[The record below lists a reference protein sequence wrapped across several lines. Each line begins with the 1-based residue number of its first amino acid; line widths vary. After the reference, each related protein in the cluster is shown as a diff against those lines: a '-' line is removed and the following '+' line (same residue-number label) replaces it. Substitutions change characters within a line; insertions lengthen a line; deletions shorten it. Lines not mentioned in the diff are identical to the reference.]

1 MENHD
6 HRPSIPQSGMDK
18 RLWATAVLNVTI
30 TLAEF
35 AGGLLSGSL
44 ALLSDAAH
52 NLSDVVAIVVAL
64 LARRLGRRPA
74 TVRHTYGLKR
84 VEVVAALVNA
94 VTLVGV
100 TVLIG
105 HAAVLRLLHPEPVAQ
120 GIMLVL
126 GLVALGVNVGS
137 VLLLRRH
144 DKNDVNVRG
153 AFLHMA
159 QDALASLAV
168 VFAALFA
175 HTAAG
180 PYVDAGVALLVG
192 VVVLRSAL
200 SLAWETLSTIIE
212 GAPGDVDIVDLA
224 DRVGRTFA
232 PARIHHVHVWE
243 LGPDQRLLTAH
254 VSVGQEMNCPDVE
267 SLLTRMKEFLH
278 EQWEIN
284 HATLEPEFVGC
295 EQTELLGRW
304 ERSNTDESTA
314 SSPAMGDGS
323 AMPAVKGERP

>member
-1 MENHD
+1 MKNHD
-6 HRPSIPQSGMDK
+6 HGHVIPQSGMDR
-18 RLWATAVLNVTI
+18 RLWATAALNVAI

-35 AGGLLSGSL
+35 IGGLLAGSL

-94 VTLVGV
+94 VTLIAV
-100 TVLIG
+100 TVLI
-105 HAAVLRLLHPEPVAQ
+105 AREAVVRFLHPEPVAQ

-126 GLVALGVNVGS
+126 GLVALGANVGS

-168 VFAALFA
+168 VVAALFA

-192 VVVLRSAL
+192 LVVLRSAL
-200 SLAWETLSTIIE
+200 SLAWQTLSTILE
-212 GAPGDVDIVDLA
+212 GVPGDVNLVDLA
-224 DRVGRTFA
+224 DRVGRAFA
-232 PARIHHVHVWE
+232 PARMHHVHVWE
-243 LGPDQRLLTAH
+243 LGPNQRLLTAH
-254 VSVGQEMNCPDVE
+254 VTVGQEMNGRDIE
-267 SLLTRMKEFLH
+267 NLLTRLKEFLH

-284 HATLEPEFVGC
+284 HATLEPEVLGC
-295 EQTELLGRW
+295 EQPELLGRW
-304 ERSNTDESTA
+304 EQSHSDEPTA
-314 SSPAMGDGS
+314 SSPSTMDGPTRS
-323 AMPAVKGERP
+323 AEKGERL

>member
-1 MENHD
+1 
-6 HRPSIPQSGMDK
+6 MDR
-18 RLWATAVLNVTI
+18 RLWATAALNVAV

-35 AGGLLSGSL
+35 VGGIISGSL

-64 LARRLGRRPA
+64 LARRLGRRPP
-74 TVRHTYGLKR
+74 TIRHTFGLKR
-84 VEVVAALVNA
+84 VEVLAALVNA
-94 VTLVGV
+94 VTLIAV
-100 TVLIG
+100 TVLI
-105 HAAVLRLLHPEPVAQ
+105 AREAVVRLLHPQPVVR

-168 VFAALFA
+168 VVAALFA
-175 HTAAG
+175 HTGAG

-192 VVVLRSAL
+192 LVVLRSAL
-200 SLAWETLSTIIE
+200 SLAWQTLSTILE
-212 GAPGDVDIVDLA
+212 GVPGDVDIVDLA
-224 DRVGRTFA
+224 ARVERAFA
-232 PARIHHVHVWE
+232 PARLHHVHVWE

-254 VSVGQEMNCPDVE
+254 VSVGQEMSGRE
-267 SLLTRMKEFLH
+267 IEGLLSRLKEFLH
-278 EQWEIN
+278 EEWEIN
-284 HATLEPEFVGC
+284 HATLEPEVLGC
-295 EQTELLGRW
+295 EHTELLGQW
-304 ERSNTDESTA
+304 EPSHTDEPA
-314 SSPAMGDGS
+314 ALAPAMADGPTTS
-323 AMPAVKGERP
+323 TESGAKE